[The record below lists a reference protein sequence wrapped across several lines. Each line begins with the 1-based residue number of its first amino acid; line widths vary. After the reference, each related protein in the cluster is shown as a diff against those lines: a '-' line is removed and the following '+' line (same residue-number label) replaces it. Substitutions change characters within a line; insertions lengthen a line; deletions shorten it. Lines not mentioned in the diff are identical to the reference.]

1 MTRRMFGMA
10 VGLVVLSL
18 GTHAQTSTPPRPA
31 TAAVQRPADGSVIV
45 PDRFLRRWDP
55 VTIFFSRDAGPSGPG
70 PEDNAARFAT
80 VKPTHP
86 GQFQWLDARTLQFR
100 PAEPWPSLARFT
112 WTVEGRAITLSTLM
126 SPPERTVPED
136 GAEGLERVDEIALT
150 FAQPLDPGA
159 LARMVQIELRPL
171 PGIGGSAASR
181 TLPRDDIS
189 VKAVERANRSDAA
202 TYVLTLKEPIPLGT
216 RAVVHFRLT
225 LDDRDEAPF
234 KQISFSTAEPFR
246 VVSVGC
252 RDQQL
257 PVTPQG
263 TRYAREQAIACR
275 SGDRTVVVDFSAP
288 PREVSP
294 VEARN
299 LVRLTPPVGK
309 LSFDLQHKRL
319 EISGDFAW
327 DTLYTVS
334 VEPAPIVDTRG
345 RRLEMGGRSDVP
357 LHFTSRP
364 PYVKW
369 TVGRGIAER
378 FGPMMVPVIG
388 RGEERVDLRIHRIAP
403 LDRSYWPFPQ
413 KPVLVDEGQRPP
425 SPGEEPSPWSE
436 STPIPEWELRRRL
449 RLLGSPLVST
459 LVDLPLR
466 KQGGAASFGLDL
478 APYFER
484 IAGKAQP
491 GTYLVGLRDLA
502 SQEHQRAWMRLQ
514 VTDLVLTAAE
524 EPKGVRFF
532 VTSLS
537 TGSPVIGARI
547 RVEGQVI
554 DRTGN
559 NQQQR
564 WSVLAEGETDTEGA
578 FRWTAPGYDPARGRN
593 IRRIVV
599 EKDGDTLTLD
609 PADPPELYH
618 DNQWSDSNASW
629 LQWAFEPLDQRG
641 AQPAVLA
648 HIFTERP
655 VYRPEEE
662 VHIKGYLRSREK
674 GRLTPVKGEGW
685 VIVEGPGDLGWKY
698 AATLTEAGSFY
709 HLFKEKD
716 LPTGSYRAHWEDKE
730 RKHRYGDVS
739 FQVEAYRLP
748 TFELTLSGPE
758 QANLDRSFEIS
769 LTATYYAGGRVGGQ
783 PLHWRVTQFPLEWA
797 PKQRAG
803 FRYSSDSRYSRSG
816 RFTSTPRI
824 EREDVTDAEGSARLT
839 LNPAIE
845 PTAEPRNYVVEA
857 TVTGPDDQPV
867 TVTRIFPALP
877 PFVLGLKTPRFLERA
892 KSIPLELLVA
902 GPDGQLI
909 GGQDV
914 TVRLVRREWHSHL
927 QRSDFSEGIARYITD
942 VVDVKVS
949 ETKVKS
955 GNEPLSLPLAIDRAG
970 VYVVEIESHDRL
982 GRAQVVSADLYAS
995 GDEPVTWPK
1004 PVTPVFSV
1012 ATDKPR
1018 YDPGMTANLVLKSP
1032 FQSARVLAVI
1042 EAPDGNEYRWIDV
1055 QGGAATFPV
1064 AIQPNWNPRIPVHF
1078 VLMRGRLVGTQP
1090 VPGNATDLGKP
1101 ATLAATAWID
1111 VNPVAHRAT
1120 VELRHP
1126 ATARPGQTIEVE
1138 IRVKDPQGKPLS
1150 GEVTLW
1156 LVDQAVLALGKEQR
1170 LDPVPDFVQPVSS
1183 FLNVHDTRNLAFGVL
1198 PFAENPGGDGG
1209 EEGGILDRA
1218 TVRKN
1223 FKVVPYYNPRILVG
1237 PDGVVKVKVAL
1248 SDDLTNF
1255 KLRAKV
1261 ASGTERFGFATGH
1274 LAIRLP
1280 LIVQPALPRFVRPGD
1295 RFTAAAIGRV
1305 VEGSGGAGAAELRA
1319 EGVAI
1324 EGPRQRAITWTTG
1337 KPERIEFAAS
1347 VPTPRA
1353 GADGRL
1359 ERSEVKFKMGVS
1371 RASDGATDAF
1381 EVLLPLR
1388 DDREPVVTR
1397 MMTDLLPG
1405 KPLSVPAVNAAVRAG
1420 TLRREILVSTEPA
1433 LVRMAAGLSFLLEYP
1448 YGCTEQQTSRA
1459 RAILALRRFRDLLKQ
1474 EGGEARMDRAVNDA
1488 LAWIPTTVDRH
1499 GLVAYWPGGEGR
1511 VSLTAWTVQFLLE
1524 AKSAGY
1530 AVDEKLLARLV
1541 STLKQALRSDYGR
1554 FIDGESFAERSWAL
1568 VALTQAGQPDTA
1580 YAAELQRKAQYLD
1593 TESLAHVLFA
1603 FAQARE
1609 SSPVVAQLTQAL
1621 WKALVFRLYQG
1632 REVYGGLQ
1640 DRSLARSSLILPSE
1654 TRTVAE
1660 VTRALVRQDPK
1671 NPRLRLLADALVTL
1685 GQDDGWGQTNANGA
1699 ALLALSE
1706 LLQSSGATAP
1716 VDVVLRVA
1724 GREQSLRVGGETSL
1738 ASVVVN
1744 DAGPLELTVPAG
1756 TKTPLIVRLVTRYV
1770 PAADGSQVAAEARG
1784 FVVSREMLRMLPG
1797 DAPPEKLPLTSAGMT
1812 QTFRIGDVV
1821 EEHVQVVNPKER
1833 AYVAFVVPLAAGMEP
1848 LNPALATAPPEA
1860 RPSHTPTLAPTYVAF
1875 LDDKVAYF
1883 YDRLPAGTYDVW
1895 FRTRA
1900 TTAGSFRQPPAK
1912 AEMMYDASV
1921 VGISP
1926 GALIQV
1932 DR

>member
-1 MTRRMFGMA
+1 MTRRATTWAFTFLFLA
-10 VGLVVLSL
+10 LAA
-18 GTHAQTSTPPRPA
+18 HAQTTP
-31 TAAVQRPADGSVIV
+31 RPADGSVIV

-55 VTIFFSRDAGPSGPG
+55 LTIFFSRDAGPSKGG
-70 PEDNAARFAT
+70 PEDNATRFVT
-80 VKPTHP
+80 MKPAHP

-112 WTVEGRAITLSTLM
+112 WTVEGRVITLSTLM
-126 SPPERTVPED
+126 APPERTVPED
-136 GAEGLERVDEIALT
+136 GAEGLEPVEEIALT
-150 FAQPLDPGA
+150 FAQPLDPAA

-171 PGIGGSAASR
+171 PGISGGPTSR
-181 TLPRDDIS
+181 TLPRDDVR
-189 VKAVERANRSDAA
+189 VKAMERAKRSDPA

-216 RAVVHFRLT
+216 RAVVHFRLA
-225 LDDRDEAPF
+225 LDDIIDDRDQSSF

-246 VVSVGC
+246 VVLAGC
-252 RDQQL
+252 REQQL
-257 PVTPQG
+257 PVTPRG
-263 TRYAREQAIACR
+263 TRYTKEQAITCR
-275 SGDRTVVVDFSAP
+275 SGERTIVVDFSAP
-288 PREVSP
+288 PREISP
-294 VEARN
+294 VEARH
-299 LVRLTPPVGK
+299 LVRFTPAVGK
-309 LSFDLQHKRL
+309 LSFQLQHKRL

-327 DTLYTVS
+327 DTLYTVG
-334 VEPAPIVDTRG
+334 VEPAPIVDSRG
-345 RRLEMGGRSDVP
+345 RPLEMGGRSEIPV
-357 LHFTSRP
+357 HFTSRP
-364 PYVKW
+364 PYVQW
-369 TVGRGIAER
+369 MVGHGIAER

-388 RGEERVDLRIHRIAP
+388 RGEERVDLRIHRIEP
-403 LDRSYWPFPQ
+403 LDRSYWPFPK
-413 KPVLVDEGQRPP
+413 KPVMADEGSRPP
-425 SPGEEPSPWSE
+425 SPGEEPAAWSDAK
-436 STPIPEWELRRRL
+436 PIPEWELKRRL

-459 LVDLPLR
+459 LADLPLR

-478 APYFER
+478 GPHLER
-484 IAGKAQP
+484 IAGKARP

-502 SQEHQRAWMRLQ
+502 SRDQQRAWMRLQ
-514 VTDLVLTAAE
+514 VTDLVLTTAE
-524 EPKGVRFF
+524 EANGVRFV

-537 TGSPVIGARI
+537 SGAPVAGARVRI
-547 RVEGQVI
+547 EGQVLEHATAGKPAT
-554 DRTGN
+554 DT
-559 NQQQR
+559 
-564 WSVLAEGETDTEGA
+564 WSVLGQGTTDATGA
-578 FRWTAPGYDPARGRN
+578 FRWNAPGYDPARGRN
-593 IRRIVV
+593 VRRIVV
-599 EKDGDTLTLD
+599 DKDGDTLALD
-609 PADPPELYH
+609 PADAPELYH
-618 DNQWSDSNASW
+618 DNQWSDSQQSW
-629 LQWAFEPLDQRG
+629 LQWAFEPLEARG

-655 VYRPEEE
+655 VYRPEDE
-662 VHIKGYLRSREK
+662 VHIKGYLRTRDK
-674 GRLTPVKGEGW
+674 GRLTPVRGEGW
-685 VIVEGPGDLGWKY
+685 VIVEGPGDLAWKY

-709 HLFKEKD
+709 HRFKEKD
-716 LPTGSYRAHWEDKE
+716 LPTGTYRAHWEDQE
-730 RKHRYGDVS
+730 RKHRYGEVS

-748 TFELTLSGPE
+748 TFEVTLSGPE
-758 QANLDRSFEIS
+758 QASLDRAFEIS

-803 FRYSSDSRYSRSG
+803 FRYSSDARYSRSG

-824 EREDVTDAEGSARLT
+824 EKEDVTDAEGSARLT

-857 TVTGPDDQPV
+857 TVTGPDDQ
-867 TVTRIFPALP
+867 TVTATRTFAALP

-892 KSIPLELLVA
+892 KSIPVELLVA

-909 GGQDV
+909 AGQDV

-955 GNEPLSLPLAIDRAG
+955 GKEPLPLPLSIDRAG
-970 VYVVEIESHDRL
+970 VYVVELESHDRL

-995 GDEPVTWPK
+995 GDEPVTWAK

-1012 ATDKPR
+1012 ATDRPR

-1032 FQSARVLAVI
+1032 FQSARALAVI
-1042 EAPDGNEYRWIDV
+1042 EAPDGNEYRWVDV
-1055 QGGAATFPV
+1055 QGGAATFPLP
-1064 AIQPNWNPRIPVHF
+1064 IQPNWSPRIPVHF
-1078 VLMRGRLVGTQP
+1078 VLMRGRLAGTQP

-1101 ATLAATAWID
+1101 ATLAATAWLD
-1111 VNPVAHRAT
+1111 VNPVAHQAT
-1120 VELRHP
+1120 VELKHP
-1126 ATARPGQTIEVE
+1126 DTARPGQTIEVE
-1138 IRVKDPQGKPLS
+1138 IRVKDPQGKPLP

-1170 LDPVPDFVQPVSS
+1170 LDPVPDFLLPVSS
-1183 FLNVHDTRNLAFGVL
+1183 HLNLHDTRNLAFGIL

-1209 EEGGILDRA
+1209 EEGDVLDRA

-1223 FKVVPYYNPRILVG
+1223 FKTVPYYNPAIVVG
-1237 PDGVVKVKVAL
+1237 PDGVVKVRVVL

-1261 ASGTERFGFATGH
+1261 ASGPQRFGFATGH
-1274 LAIRLP
+1274 LAVRLP

-1305 VEGSGGAGAAELRA
+1305 VEGAGGAGKAEVRV
-1319 EGVAI
+1319 EGVTI
-1324 EGPRQRAITWTTG
+1324 EGASRRDVTWTTG
-1337 KPERIEFAAS
+1337 KPERIEFPVT
-1347 VPTPRA
+1347 VPSPGKTDA
-1353 GADGRL
+1353 
-1359 ERSEVKFKMGVS
+1359 VKFRMGVS

-1381 EVLLPLR
+1381 EVALPLR
-1388 DDREPVVTR
+1388 DDREPVVMRT
-1397 MMTDLLPG
+1397 MADLVPG
-1405 KPLSVPAVNAAVRAG
+1405 KPLSIPAVAIAVRPG

-1459 RAILALRRFRDLLKQ
+1459 RAFLALRRFRAILQQ
-1474 EGGEARMDRAVNDA
+1474 EGGEALMDRAVKDA

-1499 GLVAYWPGGEGR
+1499 GLVAYWPGGDGR

-1524 AKSAGY
+1524 AKQAGY
-1530 AVDEKLLARLV
+1530 AIDERLLARLV
-1541 STLKQALRSDYGR
+1541 ATLKQALRSDYGR
-1554 FIDGESFAERSWAL
+1554 FIDGESFAERAWAL
-1568 VALTQAGQPDTA
+1568 VALTQAGQPDSA

-1609 SSPVVAQLTQAL
+1609 TSPLVAQLTQSL
-1621 WKALVFRLYQG
+1621 WSGLVFRLHQG
-1632 REVYGGLQ
+1632 REIYGGLQ
-1640 DRSLARSSLILPSE
+1640 DRQLVRNPLILPSE

-1660 VTRALVRQDPK
+1660 VTRALIRQDPK
-1671 NPRLRLLADALVTL
+1671 NPRLRMLVEALVTL
-1685 GQDDGWGQTNANGA
+1685 GRDDGWGQTNANGA

-1706 LLQSSGATAP
+1706 LLQPQGAAAP
-1716 VDVVLRVA
+1716 VNVVLRVA
-1724 GREQSLRVGGETSL
+1724 GREQTISVGGDTSI
-1738 ASVVVN
+1738 ASLDIT
-1744 DAGPLELTVPAG
+1744 DAGPLELTAPAG
-1756 TKTPLIVRLVTRYV
+1756 TKTPLIVRVVTRYV
-1770 PAADGSQVAAEARG
+1770 PAADGSQVAAESRG
-1784 FVVSREMLRMLPG
+1784 FVVSRELLRMQP
-1797 DAPPEKLPLTSAGMT
+1797 DNAPPEKKPLTAAGTT
-1812 QTFRIGDVV
+1812 QRFRIGDVV

-1833 AYVAFVVPLAAGMEP
+1833 TYVAIVVPLAAGMEP

-1875 LDDKVAYF
+1875 LDDKIAFF

-1912 AEMMYDASV
+1912 AEMMYDGAV
-1921 VGISP
+1921 VGNSP
-1926 GALIQV
+1926 GALIEV
-1932 DR
+1932 ER